1 MRPTR
6 FAEAKHEQEKL
17 RTSETRYRRL
27 FETARDGILI
37 LDAVTRRIIDVNP
50 FMMELLGYSREEYLR
65 KELWEIGLLKNAETS
80 REVFRQL
87 QQKGCIRYEDL
98 PIQTKEGKKLEVE
111 FVSNL
116 YEEDNHRLIQCN
128 IRDITARKH
137 AEDRVRKFHD
147 ELIASMGELHRRDS
161 EMQLLNRMHD
171 LLQSCATQEE
181 AYKVFALVAGEL
193 FSGQSGCLA
202 VLRAFD
208 QDLQMVARW
217 GDEVPVEPIFSLQDC
232 WSLRRGQL
240 HEVIDPQDGL
250 LCRHFV
256 HQPATGYLCV
266 PLTVQGETL
275 GMFCLVGDAAKRD
288 KHQAS
293 QLQLAVTVGEAIKL
307 SLSNLKLR
315 EKLGE
320 EAIHDP
326 LTGLFNRR
334 FLEETLSRDVFR
346 AQRRNSPLCVVMLD
360 LDDFKRFND
369 MFGHDVGDS
378 LLRELGNVL
387 RENLRKGDISCR
399 YGGDEFVVVLLDSPL
414 ADTQNRIEQICMLFK
429 ERQTRHGSPLLS
441 TVTVSAGIAQA
452 GVHSSNPSELLRAA
466 DKALYAAKEAGRDR
480 VAVCQGT
487 ATGKTSH

>member
-50 FMMELLGYSREEYLR
+50 FMMEFLGHSREEYLG
-65 KELWEIGLLKNAETS
+65 KELWEVGLLKNAEAS
-80 REVFRQL
+80 REAFRQL
-87 QQKGCIRYEDL
+87 QQKGHIRYEHL
-98 PIQTKEGKKLEVE
+98 PLQTKEGKRREVE
-111 FVSNL
+111 LVGNL
-116 YEEDNHRLIQCN
+116 YEEDHHRLIQCN
-128 IRDITARKH
+128 IRDITVRKH

-147 ELIASMGELHRRDS
+147 ELIASMAELHRRDA
-161 EMQLLNRMHD
+161 ELQLLNRMHD
-171 LLQSCATQEE
+171 LLQSCATQDE
-181 AYKVFALVAGEL
+181 AYKVITLMAEEL

-202 VLRAFD
+202 VLGTSD
-208 QDLQMVARW
+208 QELQMVARW
-217 GDEVPVEPIFSLQDC
+217 GDEVPIEPIFSLQDC

-256 HQPATGYLCV
+256 YQPATGYLCV

-275 GMFCLVGDAAKRD
+275 GIFCLIGAARRD

-315 EKLGE
+315 EKLSE

-369 MFGHDVGDS
+369 TFGHDVGDS

-399 YGGDEFVVVLLDSPL
+399 YGGDEFVVVLLDSTL
-414 ADTQNRIEQICMLFK
+414 ADTQKRVKQICKLFK
-429 ERQTRHGSPLLS
+429 EMQTHHGSPLPS
-441 TVTVSAGIAQA
+441 TVSVSAGIAQA
-452 GVHSSNPSELLRAA
+452 GLHGSNPSELLRAA
-466 DKALYAAKEAGRDR
+466 DKALYVAKEAGRDR
-480 VAVCQGT
+480 VAVYQGRD
-487 ATGKTSH
+487 S